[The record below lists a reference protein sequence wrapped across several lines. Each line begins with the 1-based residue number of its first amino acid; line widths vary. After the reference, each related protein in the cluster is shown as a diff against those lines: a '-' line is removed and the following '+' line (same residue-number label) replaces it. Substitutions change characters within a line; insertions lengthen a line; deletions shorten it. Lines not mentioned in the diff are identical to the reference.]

1 MATKRKNILM
11 LIPVILS
18 LSYIYMYNDNAWI
31 QTLFEKDAKHQPNRK
46 QSIPAEK
53 KLCSTIQENST
64 EKDSFDYNN
73 INFDRIRPSV
83 LSLDNT
89 QEMSLDGRC
98 SEKNDSKHYELVP
111 GNNSWIPIKMCKP
124 FKGPYYIKL
133 ENGTE
138 IPYTN
143 YTFMPL
149 TFRSKY
155 LLNNPN
161 ICAGYPHNLT
171 FLILVHSAVQ
181 YFHKRKALRETWANP
196 LLMTKH
202 SSRLVFIVGRT
213 ENSFIQRHL
222 EDEERVHRDIVQGDF
237 IDDYH
242 NLTHKAVLGHRWIK
256 EHCQNTK
263 FVLKVDDD
271 VVINMFKLIED
282 VLPVFSNSSNIIAC
296 SILKN
301 ESLSRK
307 GKWALSYDYF
317 PGYVKYP
324 FDFCPGAFAL
334 MTLQTS
340 LMLFRASHVTPFIWL
355 DDVYMYG
362 ILINIANIRLRDIDF
377 TYIGQKHAT
386 KCFMKRT
393 PCPMVHIIVHETE
406 KIYFYWRK
414 MQEHHKNLTMK
425 YSYADQVSILD
436 K

>member
-1 MATKRKNILM
+1 MATKMEKIM
-11 LIPVILS
+11 ILIPVILTIS
-18 LSYIYMYNDNAWI
+18 FIYYDISWI
-31 QTLFEKDAKHQPNRK
+31 QTLFKKEPNHQVNRT
-46 QSIPAEK
+46 QSFNEDK
-53 KLCSTIQENST
+53 KKTWCTIQENST

-98 SEKNDSKHYELVP
+98 SEKNDSKNYELDP
-111 GNNSWIPIKMCKP
+111 GKNSWIPRKMCKP

-155 LLNNPN
+155 LLNNPI
-161 ICAGYPHNLT
+161 ICAGFPHNLT

-196 LLMTKH
+196 LLLTEH

-222 EDEERVHRDIVQGDF
+222 EDEERVHKDIVQGDF

-242 NLTHKAVLGHRWIK
+242 NLTHKAVLGHRWIQ

-271 VVINMFKLIED
+271 VVINIFKLIED
-282 VLPVFSNSSNIIAC
+282 VLPVLSNSSNTIAC
-296 SILKN
+296 RV
-301 ESLSRK
+301 RK
-307 GKWALSYDYF
+307 TVTVDRRGKWAVSYDYF
-317 PGYVKYP
+317 PGYVNYP
-324 FDFCPGAFAL
+324 FELCPGAFAL
-334 MTLQTS
+334 MPLQTS

-355 DDVYMYG
+355 DDVYVYG
-362 ILINIANIRLRDIDF
+362 ILIKIANIRLHHTNSLYNLQED
-377 TYIGQKHAT
+377 AT
-386 KCFMKRT
+386 KCFMERS
-393 PCPMVHIIVHETE
+393 PCPMLLVLVHQTDTV
-406 KIYFYWRK
+406 YFYWRK
-414 MQEHHKNLTMK
+414 MLEQHKNLTRK
-425 YSYADQVSILD
+425 YSYADQTDYIG
-436 K
+436 